1 MAIKYFCDHCGR
13 EIVGNKMNEIGT
25 DDVEFDTVDKT
36 FPGAGSILCDECFEL
51 WTEEKIKLARRFFFL
66 EDA

>member
-13 EIVGNKMNEIGT
+13 EIMGNKINEIGT
-25 DDVEFDTVDKT
+25 EDVEFDPVYET
-36 FPGAGSILCDECFEL
+36 FPGSGCILCDECFGL

-66 EDA
+66 EDE